1 MVRSLKSPTFWVA
14 FAALV
19 FSLSSTAVAAS
30 IISGKNIK
38 KGSIP
43 GDRLGKNTVK
53 GDRVKNGSLTG
64 SDLKSNTLTGKQIA
78 ESKLG
83 RVPSSITAG
92 AATDSGKL
100 GGLPPGGYY
109 RYGATITPGVTAT
122 GAFGCTGTGVSQC
135 VVSFPGASTVPLPPG
150 SVRPGG
156 TGGCAGSAT
165 QPTAP
170 VGVVCLYK
178 VSGTA
183 TPAGGSFGS
192 AYGFVVNAGTFGVY
206 AYKSPTPPVP
216 D

>member
-19 FSLSSTAVAAS
+19 ISLSSTAVAAS

-53 GDRVKNGSLTG
+53 GDRVKNGSLSG
-64 SDLKSNTLTGKQIA
+64 ADLRSNTLTGKQIA

-100 GGLPPGGYY
+100 GGLAPGGYY
-109 RYGATITPGVTAT
+109 RYGSTITPGVTAS
-122 GAFGCTGTGVSQC
+122 GAFGCGGTANCVTQLPGQATVDIVAGNIRVGPGGACTGT
-135 VVSFPGASTVPLPPG
+135 T
-150 SVRPGG
+150 RI
-156 TGGCAGSAT
+156 
-165 QPTAP
+165 PTAP
-170 VGVVCLYK
+170 AGVVCLYPTG
-178 VSGTA
+178 GTVTSVA
-183 TPAGGSFGS
+183 AMGGGSRFGFIV
-192 AYGFVVNAGTFGVY
+192 GGNVQGVY
-206 AYKSPTPPVP
+206 AYKAPTPPVP